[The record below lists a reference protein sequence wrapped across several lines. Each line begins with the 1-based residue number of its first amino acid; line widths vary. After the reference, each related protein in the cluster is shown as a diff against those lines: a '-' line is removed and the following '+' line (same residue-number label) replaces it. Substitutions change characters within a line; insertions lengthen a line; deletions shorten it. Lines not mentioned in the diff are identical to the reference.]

1 MESVRDGGHEWH
13 LVQRDYAIRDGAQRD
28 GQIDQRVQERK
39 QKDRHCRRDLFAR
52 RRAPAAST
60 AAAAPV
66 PEASAA
72 RLFAQ
77 HVADSPVAIAAV
89 RYSARFALANLGIS
103 RGGDRRATFVAIRSG
118 GR

>member
-1 MESVRDGGHEWH
+1 MESVCNGGHEWH

-28 GQIDQRVQERK
+28 GQIDQRVQERE
-39 QKDRHCRRDLFAR
+39 QEDRHCRRDLFAR

-60 AAAAPV
+60 PAAAAPV

-72 RLFAQ
+72 RIFAQ

-103 RGGDRRATFVAIRSG
+103 HGGD
-118 GR
+118 